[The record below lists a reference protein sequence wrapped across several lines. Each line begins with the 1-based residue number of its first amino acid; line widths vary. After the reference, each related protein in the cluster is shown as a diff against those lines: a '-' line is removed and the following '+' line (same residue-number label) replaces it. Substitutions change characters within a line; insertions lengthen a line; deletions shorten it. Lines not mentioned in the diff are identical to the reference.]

1 MYSVFEVQMSTMIRK
16 QIYLQKRQNT
26 LLKKVAE
33 ARQTSE
39 AEIIRQALER
49 ELSGGNVKQVQVS
62 EEAWTKALAFM
73 QGLREQGPLGGQPRD
88 WKREDLY
95 EERLSRYDRDPS

>member
-1 MYSVFEVQMSTMIRK
+1 MSAMVRK
-16 QIYLQKRQNT
+16 QIYLHKRQDA

-39 AEIIRQALER
+39 AEIIRTALEH
-49 ELSGGNVKQVQVS
+49 ELSGGNIKPVQVS
-62 EEAWTKALAFM
+62 EEAWVKALAFM
-73 QGLREQGPLGGQPRD
+73 RALRGKGSVGKRPRD

-95 EERLSRYDRDPS
+95 EERLSRHDRDSG

>member
-1 MYSVFEVQMSTMIRK
+1 MSVMVRK
-16 QIYLQKRQNT
+16 QIYLQKRQNA

-39 AEIIRQALER
+39 AEIIRTALEH
-49 ELSGGNVKQVQVS
+49 ELSGGNIKPVQVS
-62 EEAWTKALAFM
+62 EEAWAKAFAFM
-73 QGLREQGPLGGQPRD
+73 HALRAQGPVGKRPRD

-95 EERLSRYDRDPS
+95 KERLSRYDRDSG